1 MDEGVEQFPELEP
14 LPSLDNPVVL
24 HLFGTEDDL
33 DAMVLT
39 QDNYLDYLARISRD
53 HEHLLPPSVQQALTR
68 NTLLFLGY
76 RLEELDLK
84 VMTRGLLTQLDLKRW
99 NRLRVAVQIEAS
111 PDKEEKQ
118 EEIVEY
124 FRSYFAQAQGTRIDV
139 YWGSARQF
147 IEDLHARW
155 QAYVKGGLV

>member
-1 MDEGVEQFPELEP
+1 
-14 LPSLDNPVVL
+14 
-24 HLFGTEDDL
+24 
-33 DAMVLT
+33 MVLT

-111 PDKEEKQ
+111 PDKEDKQ
-118 EEIVEY
+118 QEIVEY
-124 FRSYFAQAQGTRIDV
+124 FRSYFAQAQGARIDV
-139 YWGSARQF
+139 YWGSTRQF
-147 IEDLHARW
+147 IQDLHARW
-155 QAYVKGGLV
+155 QAYLEGGFV